1 MLVRGKYI
9 LTSANPEEILDGAF
23 RVKDGLISEIG
34 KWKELSSKFP
44 EDSVIGGKN
53 DIIIPGLINVHGHF
67 SESLITGIAEQYTLW
82 EWIQALVGRAAP
94 VLDYEMAYFGT
105 LLSGIQ
111 MIQSGVTLVN
121 DMFVYDPFHS
131 RSATTGV
138 VKALEELRL
147 RGIVS
152 FGAGDMRSG
161 ISVKKLLKEH
171 EVLADTAE
179 KSKLCTFSVGIA
191 AVRVQSPKLFDESI
205 NFCKKGN
212 FSAHIHLQEIREE
225 VTAVRNE
232 EGLTPIQYCSKK
244 GLFDNPTVAAHC
256 VWIDTDDTKILAE
269 NSVGVAHNPIS
280 NMILASGICPVPEL
294 RSLGI
299 NVGIGIDGAGSND
312 SQDMLQSIKITP
324 LLQRVKKMQAT
335 ALSARDAFMMATIEG
350 AKVLGVESFLGSI
363 ELRKRADFVIL
374 DGDSPALANIH
385 DPFQAVVYC
394 AGKTEVKEVWVEGE
408 NIFKDGVITNVSK
421 DEVVKNSKFQA
432 VKLVKAAGL
441 SKLSNLIN

>member
-9 LTSANPEEILDGAF
+9 LTSAEPEEIFDGAF
-23 RVKDGLISEIG
+23 RVKDGVISEIG
-34 KWKELSSKFP
+34 KWEELNSKFP
-44 EDSVIGGKN
+44 EEPVSGKKN

-131 RSATTGV
+131 KNATPGV

-147 RGIVS
+147 RGVVS
-152 FGAGDMRSG
+152 FGAGDIRSG
-161 ISVKKLLKEH
+161 ISIKKLLKEH
-171 EVLADTAE
+171 EVLADAAE
-179 KSKLCTFSVGIA
+179 NSKLCTFSVGIA

-205 NFCKKGN
+205 NFCKNGN

-225 VTAVRNE
+225 VTAVRND

-256 VWIDTDDTKILAE
+256 VWIDGDDTRILSE
-269 NSVGVAHNPIS
+269 QSVGVAHNPIS
-280 NMILASGICPVPEL
+280 NMILASGICPVAEL
-294 RSLGI
+294 RSLGV

-324 LLQRVKKMQAT
+324 LLQRVKKLQAT
-335 ALSARDAFMMATIEG
+335 ALSSRDTFHMATIEG
-350 AKVLGVESFLGSI
+350 AKVLGVEKYLGSL
-363 ELRKRADFVIL
+363 EVGKRADFVIL
-374 DGDSPALANIH
+374 DGDSPVLANIH

-394 AGKTEVKEVWVEGE
+394 AGKTEVKEVWVDGE
-408 NIFKDGVITNVSK
+408 NIFKDGKVTNVSTY
-421 DEVVKNSKFQA
+421 EVVKHSKSQA
-432 VKLVKAAGL
+432 VKLVEAAGL
-441 SKLSNLIN
+441 SNLSTLKN

>member
-9 LTSANPEEILDGAF
+9 LTSAYPEEIREGAF
-23 RVKDGLISEIG
+23 RITDGIISEIG
-34 KWKELSSKFP
+34 KWDELNSKFP
-44 EDSVIGGKN
+44 EDTVLGGKN

-82 EWIQALVGRAAP
+82 EWIQALVGRTAP

-121 DMFVYDPFHS
+121 DMFVYDPFHAKN
-131 RSATTGV
+131 ATPGV

-147 RGIVS
+147 RGVVS
-152 FGAGDMRSG
+152 FGAGDIRSG

-171 EVLADTAE
+171 EVLADASGN
-179 KSKLCTFSVGIA
+179 SKLCAFSVGIA
-191 AVRVQSPKLFDESI
+191 ALRVQSPKLFDESI

-232 EGLTPIQYCSKK
+232 KGLTPIQFCSKK

-256 VWIDTDDTKILAE
+256 VWIDADDTRILSE
-269 NSVGVAHNPIS
+269 QSVGVAHNPIS
-280 NMILASGICPVPEL
+280 NMILASGICPVAEL
-294 RSLGI
+294 RSLGV

-324 LLQRVKKMQAT
+324 LLQRVKKLQAT
-335 ALSARDAFMMATIEG
+335 ALSSRDTFHMATIEG
-350 AKVLGVESFLGSI
+350 AKVLGVEKDLGSL
-363 ELRKRADFVIL
+363 EEGKRADFVIL
-374 DGDSPALANIH
+374 DGDSPVLANIH

-394 AGKTEVKEVWVEGE
+394 AGKSEVKEVWVDGE
-408 NIFKDGVITNVSK
+408 IILKDGKVTNVST
-421 DEVVKNSKFQA
+421 DEVVKHSKSQA
-432 VKLVKAAGL
+432 IKLVEAAGL
-441 SKLSNLIN
+441 SNLSSLIS

>member
-9 LTSANPEEILDGAF
+9 LTSAEPEEIFDGAF
-23 RVKDGLISEIG
+23 RVKDGVISEIG
-34 KWKELSSKFP
+34 KWEELNSKFP
-44 EDSVIGGKN
+44 EEPVSGKKN

-131 RSATTGV
+131 KNATPGV

-147 RGIVS
+147 RGVVS
-152 FGAGDMRSG
+152 FGAGDIRSG
-161 ISVKKLLKEH
+161 ISIKKLLKEH
-171 EVLADTAE
+171 EVLADAAE
-179 KSKLCTFSVGIA
+179 NSKLCTFSVGIA

-205 NFCKKGN
+205 NFCKNGN
-212 FSAHIHLQEIREE
+212 FSAHIHLQEVREE
-225 VTAVRNE
+225 VTAVRND

-244 GLFDNPTVAAHC
+244 GLFDNSTVAAHC
-256 VWIDTDDTKILAE
+256 VWVDAEDTRILSE
-269 NSVGVAHNPIS
+269 KSVGVAHNPIS

-294 RSLGI
+294 RNMGI

-324 LLQRVKKMQAT
+324 LLQRVNKMQAT
-335 ALSARDAFMMATIEG
+335 ALSSHDALHMATIEG
-350 AKVLGVESFLGSI
+350 AKVLGVEKYLGSL
-363 ELRKRADFVIL
+363 EVGKRADFVIL
-374 DGDSPALANIH
+374 DGDSPVLANIH

-394 AGKTEVKEVWVEGE
+394 AGKTEVKEVWVDGE
-408 NIFKDGVITNVSK
+408 NIFKDGKVTNVSTY
-421 DEVVKNSKFQA
+421 EVVKHSKSQA
-432 VKLVKAAGL
+432 VKLVEAAGL
-441 SKLSNLIN
+441 SNLSTLKN